1 MFKKIIKCYRP
12 SCKCYYEFKHFN
24 KKNENYVKCFN
35 KSRQKYLNSLK
46 DFDEINCKPSIKN
59 PPMPY
64 L

>member
-1 MFKKIIKCYRP
+1 MNLNILI
-12 SCKCYYEFKHFN
+12 